1 MTAHENGT
9 SLPNIGEDLAHDVRG
24 IIEDFIEDLRTS
36 DVFVNNQ
43 PLRLPKHR
51 ITGAEIKSAAIAKGI
66 QIDAGF
72 QLWWERGGGREQQV
86 GDNAAIT
93 TLDGHRFTAVA
104 PDDNS

>member
-1 MTAHENGT
+1 MTTHEMTKPGQSASDRGARNAKGT
-9 SLPNIGEDLAHDVRG
+9 
-24 IIEDFIEDLRTS
+24 IEDHLEDVRTS

-43 PLRLPKHR
+43 PVRLPKR
-51 ITGAEIKSAAIAKGI
+51 RLTGAEIKAAAISTGV
-66 QIDAGF
+66 QIDGGF

-86 GDNAAIT
+86 GDNDTVT